1 MCLALPSR
9 VESVDGL
16 VAVVE
21 SAGQRRTVN
30 LMLLDEPVQVGDYLL
45 VQNGQFAYE
54 RLDAERAREALALI
68 DDVIAGSGGTDLR
81 AWG

>member
-9 VESVDGL
+9 VEQLDGMT
-16 VAVVE
+16 AVVE
-21 SAGQRRTVN
+21 SAGQRRTVS
-30 LMLLDEPVQVGDYLL
+30 LMLLDDEVNVGDYLL

-68 DDVIAGSGGTDLR
+68 DAVVAAGGDADLR
-81 AWG
+81 TW